1 MEGELTWDREGAETP
16 LASPQPTT
24 AADAKAARRQR
35 QQERRLA
42 KKREA
47 EEEQRAELLRERRK
61 RHRRLQKSL
70 PEGSEDQVERWAKTF
85 RKKVRR
91 AYGLPAQGSGY
102 RPGALMPRPDVGA
115 ALRTARRSV
124 LGVTA
129 EADTDSER
137 E

>member
-1 MEGELTWDREGAETP
+1 VE
-16 LASPQPTT
+16 
-24 AADAKAARRQR
+24 
-35 QQERRLA
+35 
-42 KKREA
+42 REA
-47 EEEQRAELLRERRK
+47 LAEFRQAWGNPQEELLRERRK

-91 AYGLPAQGSGY
+91 AYGPPAQGSGY
-102 RPGALMPRPDVGA
+102 RPGALTPRPDVGA

>member
-1 MEGELTWDREGAETP
+1 M
-16 LASPQPTT
+16 
-24 AADAKAARRQR
+24 
-35 QQERRLA
+35 
-42 KKREA
+42 
-47 EEEQRAELLRERRK
+47 
-61 RHRRLQKSL
+61 
-70 PEGSEDQVERWAKTF
+70 ERWAKAF

-91 AYGLPAQGSGY
+91 SYESPAQGSGY
-102 RPGALMPRPDVGA
+102 RPGALTPRPNVGA